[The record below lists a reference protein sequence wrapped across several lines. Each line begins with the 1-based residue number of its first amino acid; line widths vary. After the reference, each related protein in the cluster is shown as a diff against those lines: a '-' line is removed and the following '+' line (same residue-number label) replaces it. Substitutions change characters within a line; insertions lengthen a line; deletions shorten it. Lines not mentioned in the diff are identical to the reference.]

1 MERGRY
7 YKQGYRTGKYARR
20 GMIIPEE
27 PLKIRNAFTTLEKQ
41 QNSEEESTSQTV
53 MKLNVK
59 GSGDERKNGII
70 GEKGGGDLPKNG

>member
-1 MERGRY
+1 
-7 YKQGYRTGKYARR
+7 
-20 GMIIPEE
+20 MIIPEE
-27 PLKIRNAFTTLEKQ
+27 PLKIGNTFTILGKQ
-41 QNSEEESTSQTV
+41 QSLEEASTSQTV